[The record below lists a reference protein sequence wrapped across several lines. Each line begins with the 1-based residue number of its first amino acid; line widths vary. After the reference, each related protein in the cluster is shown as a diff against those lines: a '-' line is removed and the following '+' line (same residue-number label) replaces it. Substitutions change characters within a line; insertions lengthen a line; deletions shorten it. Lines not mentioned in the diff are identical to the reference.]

1 MGPAMGSDLVSS
13 RLLNR
18 DLSGFVRSI
27 QGIPKIF
34 DFNFNF
40 HRREVAVYQT

>member
-1 MGPAMGSDLVSS
+1 MGPAMGSGLVSS

-27 QGIPKIF
+27 QGILKIRF
-34 DFNFNF
+34 LILILIFIEE
-40 HRREVAVYQT
+40 R